1 MTACVLGAVPVDP
14 RVRER
19 QSKPV
24 RRLIPLFCLVAC
36 QSPATPVPTLVPI
49 SAPTVASVPS
59 KSASNPR
66 VVDVLTDAVRA
77 YIDQGN
83 PRPLFGLYAQELVVR
98 AGRSRTHSPDD
109 AIFGHTRIEAIYTYA
124 TRHEPTVTARMT
136 DVVVE
141 EKGETTAIEWVL
153 HLAGATPSAF
163 GERYELVKRTDGFR
177 IVQFA
182 YWPLRPES
190 ATELGKSYY
199 ADLDVRLDRARAAK
213 DDRMVAYLLMSA
225 WRFDECAKLARVLTE
240 KTPAEP
246 WVWTMRAKAS
256 ALVGDLEDADLAAT
270 EAERLKSP

>member
-1 MTACVLGAVPVDP
+1 MSVDP
-14 RVRER
+14 LVCER

-24 RRLIPLFCLVAC
+24 RRLIPFFFLVAC
-36 QSPATPVPTLVPI
+36 QSPAMPVATLVPI
-49 SAPTVASVPS
+49 SAPPVASVPRQPTS
-59 KSASNPR
+59 KPR

-77 YIDQGN
+77 YIDEGN
-83 PRPLFGLYAQELVVR
+83 TRLLFGLYAQDLVVR
-98 AGRSRTHSPDD
+98 AGRSRTHSPHD
-109 AIFGHTRIEAIYTYA
+109 AVFGRARIEAIYTYA
-124 TRHEPTVTARMT
+124 VRHEPTLTARMK

-141 EKGETTAIEWVL
+141 EKGETTVIEWVL

-163 GERYELVKRTDGFR
+163 GERYELVKNPEGLR

-190 ATELGKSYY
+190 ATELGEAYY

-213 DDRMVAYLLMSA
+213 DERMVAYLLMSA
-225 WRFDECAKLARVLTE
+225 WRFDECATLARVLTK
-240 KTPAEP
+240 KTPEEP

-256 ALVGDLEDADLAAT
+256 ALVGDLEDADLATT